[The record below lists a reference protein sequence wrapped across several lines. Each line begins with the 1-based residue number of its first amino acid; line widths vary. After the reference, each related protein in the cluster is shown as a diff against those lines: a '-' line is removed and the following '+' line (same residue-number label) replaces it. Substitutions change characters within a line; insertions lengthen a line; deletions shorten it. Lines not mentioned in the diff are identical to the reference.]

1 MQTTCSSLQT
11 DNHTNTPLL
20 NFYRLDVPDAQ
31 PTVSKHWKGKKGC
44 PCSITEHRIP
54 ELISVLGRQPAG
66 DVSHKPGSRLPLY
79 FPPGL
84 QLPSQPLCGLLPIL
98 LLGEQRHDGCECLRL
113 LPDSIAAVIWT
124 EAFCA
129 WVQHANH
136 SAAKALK
143 ASIILHRK
151 VRKLHESTD
160 LDWTRN
166 FPRLFLRQFA
176 ACTTAAGHVAA

>member
-1 MQTTCSSLQT
+1 MRAA
-11 DNHTNTPLL
+11 TNFAAWWTEA
-20 NFYRLDVPDAQ
+20 RWVW
-31 PTVSKHWKGKKGC
+31 TV
-44 PCSITEHRIP
+44 
-54 ELISVLGRQPAG
+54 
-66 DVSHKPGSRLPLY
+66 
-79 FPPGL
+79 
-84 QLPSQPLCGLLPIL
+84 
-98 LLGEQRHDGCECLRL
+98 CLRL

-129 WVQHANH
+129 WDQHANH